1 MTFLAFIQA
10 HGTKAAEHAA
20 GAAQHTAEAAEHGAA
35 HGGEHVPAWIE
46 WINHAFGEPVFH
58 LQQQIM
64 PAIYSLPG
72 LNLLFGD
79 KWPGE
84 GLSFE
89 QYLAKGYLPI
99 PVHVVMFLLVALIC
113 VVVLWFL
120 RGKLSAEAPNSRQQ
134 TFEVGVETVRQLLT
148 ELVGPH
154 GLKHFPVIA
163 TFGLLIVISNLI
175 GFFPEMVSPTANL
188 NMTLA
193 LAVCSFL
200 YYNFIGIKENG
211 IGGHIKHLF
220 GPVMW
225 LAPLMFPIEIISN
238 VARILSLSLRLFGNI
253 FGEEQVTGAIYGL
266 ASWVV
271 PMFLL
276 PLSLLASFLQAFI
289 FIVLSMI
296 YIGEVSHH
304 GDEHGHGETHGET
317 HGQAAHAH

>member
-10 HGTKAAEHAA
+10 HGTKAAEHTA
-20 GAAQHTAEAAEHGAA
+20 GAAQHAAEAAHGSS

-46 WINHAFGEPVFH
+46 WINHAIGEPVFH

-64 PAIYSLPG
+64 PTIYSLPG
-72 LNLLFGD
+72 LSAVFGD
-79 KWPGE
+79 KWPGD

-113 VVVLWFL
+113 VLVLWFL

-134 TFEVGVETVRQLLT
+134 TFEVGVEAIRDLLAD
-148 ELVGPH
+148 LVGPH

-163 TFGLLIVISNLI
+163 TFGLLILISNLI
-175 GFFPEMVSPTANL
+175 GLFPEMVSPTANL

-200 YYNFIGIKENG
+200 YYNYVGISENG
-211 IGGHIKHLF
+211 LF
-220 GPVMW
+220 GHLKHFLGPIPA
-225 LAPLMFPIEIISN
+225 LAFLMLPIEIISN
-238 VARILSLSLRLFGNI
+238 VARILSLSMRLFGNI
-253 FGEEQVTGAIYGL
+253 FGEEQVTGAIYGMV
-266 ASWVV
+266 AWIV

-304 GDEHGHGETHGET
+304 SDDHGHGESHGEG
-317 HGQAAHAH
+317 HAQAAHAH